1 MCASKRPRRPR
12 RRGRSSVAGV
22 LSTLAIELNPSLD
35 VEALAVKYRTNRRM
49 QIRDFLTD
57 ASARAI
63 HDDLHEL
70 PWGLAYNDGA
80 TVHQLSPDRVS
91 AMDDREGG
99 RIMAGIQARARTEYQ
114 FLYAFFPTLAAYIS
128 PTSPRFRIFEFFEF
142 VNSEPVLKFIRRLTG
157 LDRIRW
163 ADGQATWYRPG
174 HFLKGHTDEDPSTGR
189 VAAYV
194 MNLSPEWERDWGGF
208 LQFFDSSDNIEEAF
222 KPSFNTLNI
231 FTIPQLHSV
240 SMVSTYVQAERL
252 AVTGWFRDDE
262 PPAPIGKG

>member
-1 MCASKRPRRPR
+1 
-12 RRGRSSVAGV
+12 V
-22 LSTLAIELNPSLD
+22 TIQLNPSLD
-35 VEALAVKYRTNRRM
+35 AAALARDYAVKKRL
-49 QIRDFLTD
+49 QLHDFLD
-57 ASARAI
+57 PASARSVVDA
-63 HDDLHEL
+63 LHEL

-80 TVHQLSPDRVS
+80 TVHQVSPDRVA
-91 AMDDREGG
+91 AMTDREGSQ
-99 RIMAGIQARARTEYQ
+99 IMAGIQARARTQYQ

-128 PTSPRFRIFEFFEF
+128 PTSPRFRIFDFFEF
-142 VNSEPVLKFIRRLTG
+142 LNSGPVLQFIRQLTG
-157 LDRIRW
+157 LDQIKW
-163 ADGQATWYRPG
+163 ADAQATWYRPG

-194 MNLSPEWERDWGGF
+194 MNLSSDWERDWGGF
-208 LQFFDSSDNIEEAF
+208 LQFFDSNDNIEQAF

-252 AVTGWFRDDE
+252 AVTGWFRNDE

>member
-1 MCASKRPRRPR
+1 M
-12 RRGRSSVAGV
+12 
-22 LSTLAIELNPSLD
+22 TIQLNPALDTASLARD
-35 VEALAVKYRTNRRM
+35 YAVKKRLQVREFM
-49 QIRDFLTD
+49 EPE
-57 ASARAI
+57 SARAV
-63 HDDLHEL
+63 HDALHEL

-80 TVHQLSPDRVS
+80 TVHQVSPDQVA
-91 AMDDREGG
+91 AMDQSEAA
-99 RIMAGIQARARTEYQ
+99 RIMAGIQARARVQYQ

-128 PTSPRFRIFEFFEF
+128 PTSPRFRIFDFFEF
-142 VNSEPVLKFIRRLTG
+142 INSESVLQLVRRLTG
-157 LDRIRW
+157 LDEIRW
-163 ADGQATWYRPG
+163 ADAQATWYRPG
-174 HFLKGHTDEDPSTGR
+174 HFLKGHTDEDPTTGR

-252 AVTGWFRDDE
+252 AVTGWFRNDD
-262 PPAPIGKG
+262 PPAPIGKA

>member
-1 MCASKRPRRPR
+1 M
-12 RRGRSSVAGV
+12 
-22 LSTLAIELNPSLD
+22 TIQLNPSLD
-35 VEALAVKYRTNRRM
+35 AAALARDYAVKKRL
-49 QIRDFLTD
+49 QLHDFLD
-57 ASARAI
+57 PASARSVVDA
-63 HDDLHEL
+63 LHEL

-80 TVHQLSPDRVS
+80 TVHQVSPDRVA
-91 AMDDREGG
+91 AMTDREGSQ
-99 RIMAGIQARARTEYQ
+99 IMAGIQARARTQYQ

-128 PTSPRFRIFEFFEF
+128 PTSPRFRIFDFFEF
-142 VNSEPVLKFIRRLTG
+142 LNSGPVLQFIRQLTG
-157 LDRIRW
+157 LDQIKW
-163 ADGQATWYRPG
+163 ADAQATWYRPG

-194 MNLSPEWERDWGGF
+194 MNLSSDWERDWGGF
-208 LQFFDSSDNIEEAF
+208 LQFFDSNDNIEQAF

-252 AVTGWFRDDE
+252 AVTGWFRNDE